1 MDFVENLKLLCT
13 HYSSIAEVC
22 RKIGINRTQF
32 NKYLNAQV
40 HPSKSNIRI
49 ICDFFGV
56 EEFEIMMPHDQFRQQ
71 VLPSKSDPSQ
81 ENDLSAFFEKA
92 KLLKSASSATL
103 TRYLGWYYEY
113 YFSLGYPGQVFQSLI
128 EIRQDAT
135 GLTYK
140 RYERLINNGQ
150 SHEKVTHCLYDGIAI
165 NLCDRIFL
173 LDVESLTENEITQT
187 ILFPSY
193 RSQIKHLHGLKLGVS
208 SRSHRSP
215 ACTRVLYDFIGK
227 KINFR
232 QAFRECG
239 LYQKEE
245 IDTAILDAINNDKNP
260 EDPLFFARGE

>member
-1 MDFVENLKLLCT
+1 LDFVENLKLLCA

-56 EEFEIMMPHDQFRQQ
+56 EEFEIMMPHDQFKNLL
-71 VLPSKSDPSQ
+71 LPQKLAPSG
-81 ENDLSAFFEKA
+81 EGDLSAFFEKT
-92 KLLKSASSATL
+92 KQLKSASGVTL
-103 TRYLGWYYEY
+103 TRYLGWYYEF

-128 EIRQDAT
+128 EIKQNT
-135 GLTYK
+135 NGLTYK
-140 RYERLINNGQ
+140 RYERLIANGKK
-150 SHEKVTHCLYDGIAI
+150 HEKVTHCLYDGITI

-208 SRSHRSP
+208 SMSHRSP

-227 KINFR
+227 TINFKN
-232 QAFRECG
+232 AFKQCG
-239 LYQKEE
+239 LYQKED
-245 IDTAILDAINNDKNP
+245 IDQTIIKAINNDK
-260 EDPLFFARGE
+260 EVDDPLFFARGE

>member
-1 MDFVENLKLLCT
+1 MDFVENLKLLCN

-32 NKYLNAQV
+32 NKYLNGQV

-56 EEFEIMMPHDQFRQQ
+56 EKFEIMMPHDQFKQR
-71 VLPSKSDPSQ
+71 VLPDSSAPSLPS
-81 ENDLSAFFEKA
+81 NIAPFFEKTRE
-92 KLLKSASSATL
+92 LGRASSGTL
-103 TRYLGWYYEY
+103 TRYVGWYYEY
-113 YFSLGYPGQVFQSLI
+113 YYSLGYPGKVFRSLI
-128 EIRQDAT
+128 EIKPGDN

-140 RYERLINNGQ
+140 RYERLIPITKKKEQ
-150 SHEKVTHCLYDGIAI
+150 VTHCLYDGILT

-193 RSQIKHLHGLKLGVS
+193 RSQIKQLHGLKLGVS
-208 SRSHRSP
+208 SRSHRYP

-227 KINFR
+227 SINFKS
-232 QAFRECG
+232 AFKHCG
-239 LYQKEE
+239 LYESDDVDVK
-245 IDTAILDAINNDKNP
+245 IIASINNNKDP
-260 EDPLFFARGE
+260 DAPLFYAQAE